1 MKKTLAASLLIIAL
15 LLSTLLCSC
24 GKTESEVPET
34 RVIKQWNDVWN
45 GKTVETEIFDYFEL
59 FPDDDGH
66 VLKVKGDGYR
76 LVLRDPETGSTECVC
91 RDPLCLHST
100 MAECPAVSANPIIK
114 FAVIGDTLYY
124 YTTGGHYAGSGPGK
138 GDIHSLNYIDLTGAE
153 SGTVFSWEGYEQNSY
168 YLGYEC
174 VFFIVPD
181 IVEDKTVFLLK
192 RYDYSKRTEKTLTSF
207 DSQRM
212 IRLLTDTRVY
222 VGKIGYSVSDPAD
235 IDMYSY
241 DYDGGNPREEPGL
254 LAFVQLG
261 RENLLYCNE
270 TVSVPTRANLMNTT
284 KILCYDIRTREY
296 TEFVGGE
303 NVVSLGFCEKDGR
316 IYYITSAKADKWL
329 CNNVYTRSAEL
340 GITVEQF
347 MENSE
352 ERKKL
357 SAEISDA
364 MYNDTFYLKS
374 CNPDG
379 SDLRTCFAF
388 EPGTAFMSSGGNTVY
403 GSFPTT
409 CNVSR
414 DGEWYHVTEIR
425 QGTRREARINLE
437 TGANEYA
444 EA

>member
-24 GKTESEVPET
+24 GKTGSEVPET
-34 RVIKQWNDVWN
+34 RIIQQWNDVWN
-45 GKTVETEIFDYFEL
+45 GKTVEVETFDYFEL
-59 FPDDDGH
+59 FPSDDGH

-76 LVLRDPETGSTECVC
+76 LVLRNPETGSTECVC

-124 YTTGGHYAGSGPGK
+124 YTTGVHYAGSGPGK
-138 GDIHSLNYIDLTGAE
+138 GEIHSLNYIDLTGAE
-153 SGTVFSWEGYEQNSY
+153 SGTVYSWEGREQNSY
-168 YLGYEC
+168 MLGDEC
-174 VFFIVPD
+174 AFFIVPD
-181 IVEDKTVFLLK
+181 VVEGKTVFLLK
-192 RYDYSKRTEKTLTSF
+192 RYDYADKAEKTLASF
-207 DSQRM
+207 DSERTVK
-212 IRLLTDTRVY
+212 LLTDSRVY
-222 VGKIGYSVSDPAD
+222 VGKIKAGDPPD
-235 IDMYSY
+235 VETYSY
-241 DYDGGNPREEPGL
+241 DYNGENPREESWL
-254 LAFVQLG
+254 LAFGEMPRGPLLFL
-261 RENLLYCNE
+261 REK
-270 TVSVPTRANLMNTT
+270 VSIPGYAFFMTTT

-296 TEFVGGE
+296 SEPLGGE
-303 NVVSLGFCEKDGR
+303 NVVSFGYSNKDGR
-316 IYYITSAKADKWL
+316 LYYITSAKADKWL
-329 CNNVYTRSAEL
+329 CNNQYTRAAEL
-340 GITVEQF
+340 GITLEQF
-347 MENSE
+347 MKNSE

-403 GSFPTT
+403 GTFPTT
-409 CNVSR
+409 INVSR
-414 DGEWYHVTEIR
+414 DGEWYHVTEVR

-437 TGANEYA
+437 TGEIEYA
-444 EA
+444 EE

>member
-45 GKTVETEIFDYFEL
+45 GKTVEVETFDYFEL
-59 FPDDDGH
+59 FPSDDGH

-100 MAECPAVSANPIIK
+100 MAECPAVSANPISQ
-114 FAVIGDTLYY
+114 FAVVGDRLFYY
-124 YTTGGHYAGSGPGK
+124 ASGNIFAGSGPGK

-153 SGTVFSWEGYEQNSY
+153 SGTVYSWEGREQNSY
-168 YLGYEC
+168 MLGDEC
-174 VFFIVPD
+174 AFFIVPD
-181 IVEDKTVFLLK
+181 VVEGKTVFLLK
-192 RYDYSKRTEKTLTSF
+192 RYDYSDKTEKTLASF
-207 DSQRM
+207 DSERTV
-212 IRLLTDTRVY
+212 RLLTDSRVY
-222 VGKIGYSVSDPAD
+222 VGKIKAGDPPD
-235 IDMYSY
+235 VETYSY
-241 DYDGGNPREEPGL
+241 DYNGENPRKESWL
-254 LAFVQLG
+254 LAFGEMPRGPLLFL
-261 RENLLYCNE
+261 REK
-270 TVSVPTRANLMNTT
+270 VSIPGYTFFMTTT

-296 TEFVGGE
+296 SEPLGGE
-303 NVVSLGFCEKDGR
+303 NVVSFGYSNKDGR
-316 IYYITSAKADKWL
+316 LYYITSAKADKWL
-329 CNNVYTRSAEL
+329 CNNQYTRAAEL
-340 GITVEQF
+340 GITLEQF

-357 SAEISDA
+357 NAEISDA
-364 MYNDTFYLKS
+364 MNNDTFYLKS

-403 GSFPTT
+403 GTFPTT
-409 CNVSR
+409 GNVSR

-437 TGANEYA
+437 TGEIEYA
-444 EA
+444 EE